1 MPQTFSKQ
9 CLQAAANC
17 SLTFYKTRQLATS
30 FPKVP
35 GPDWIS
41 CLFLWKEMRFI
52 LSIKI
57 LGFPCGSAG
66 KEPACHVGDLGLI
79 PGLGRSP
86 GDPWVRSLGWEDPL
100 DKEGIGYPLQYPGS
114 ADKEFACNVGDLGS
128 ISGLGR
134 FPGGGKGYHS
144 SILAWRIPWT
154 IAMGSTKSQT
164 WLSDFHLFHLLSLI
178 KIPVVTPPTTS
189 NWVCYTKMADQ
200 EIEILI
206 IQDSYLGLGIQEYFQ
221 FSVYSPNS
229 MLHFDRKL
237 SES

>member
-1 MPQTFSKQ
+1 MLCYITGQVSFLFFFFFLVFSSH
-9 CLQAAANC
+9 LLY
-17 SLTFYKTRQLATS
+17 S
-30 FPKVP
+30 
-35 GPDWIS
+35 
-41 CLFLWKEMRFI
+41 
-52 LSIKI
+52 

-66 KEPACHVGDLGLI
+66 KESACHVGDLGLI

-154 IAMGSTKSQT
+154 VLVHGAAESYRTER
-164 WLSDFHLFHLLSLI
+164 LSLHFTS
-178 KIPVVTPPTTS
+178 KGYGRAPPVT
-189 NWVCYTKMADQ
+189 Q
-200 EIEILI
+200 
-206 IQDSYLGLGIQEYFQ
+206 Q
-221 FSVYSPNS
+221 
-229 MLHFDRKL
+229 
-237 SES
+237 